1 MLKKRI
7 LMILMLLMSLKG
19 LAEERYTSLLLGD
32 DKGQIYYSE
41 NIDEIHPLASVTK
54 MVNLMVVY
62 DKVHSGEIKLTEMV
76 PISEKAR
83 NLGGSRIWMGRGSK
97 ISVEELIKATAIY
110 SANNAAYAL
119 AEYASGGNVDK
130 FIELMNEKARE
141 AGAGDDVIF
150 YTPMGL
156 PPHMTGTGMDE
167 GTARGIYLLSL
178 EALKYP
184 DYLKIASTKEAV
196 IQGSQRIRNRNKL
209 LSKEKG
215 IYGIKTGHHGTAG
228 YNISIVSKRND
239 INAITVVFGS
249 PTEYKRNKVAEETID
264 NFYDEYQVRKIIDS
278 HTALGK
284 VRVERGKEEYL
295 SIYPEKD
302 LMKFTS
308 DKWDVR
314 IETDYNERVVA
325 PVVKGEKL
333 GSYRILVDGKPAGS
347 GIIYAKENIAKENVI
362 KEILE
367 DIFKSKKAEI

>member
-7 LMILMLLMSLKG
+7 LMILMLLMSLRG
-19 LAEERYTSLLLGD
+19 MAEERYTSLLLGD
-32 DKGQIYYSE
+32 DRGQIYYSE
-41 NIDEIHPLASVTK
+41 NIDERHPLASVTK

-62 DKVHSGEIKLTEMV
+62 DKIHTGEIKLTDMV

-83 NLGGSRIWMGRGSK
+83 NLGGSRIWMGRGTK

-119 AEYASGGNVDK
+119 AEYVSGGDVDK

-141 AGAGDDVIF
+141 AGAGDEVIF

-167 GTARGIYLLSL
+167 GSARGIYLLSL

-184 DYLKIASTKEAV
+184 DYIKVASTKEAV
-196 IQGSQRIRNRNKL
+196 IQGSQRIWNRNKL

-215 IYGIKTGHHGTAG
+215 IYGIKTGHHSTAG

-264 NFYDEYQVRKIIDS
+264 HFYDEFQVRKIVDS
-278 HTALGK
+278 HATLGK
-284 VRVERGKEEYL
+284 VRVERGKEKYL

-302 LMKFTS
+302 IMKLTS
-308 DKWDVR
+308 NRWDVR
-314 IETDYNERVVA
+314 IETDYNERIVA

-333 GSYRILVDGKPAGS
+333 GSYRVLVDGKTAGR
-347 GIIYAKENIAKENVI
+347 GVIYAQEDIAKENVI
-362 KEILE
+362 KEVLN

>member
-1 MLKKRI
+1 MKKRI
-7 LMILMLLMSLKG
+7 LMILMLLMSLRG
-19 LAEERYTSLLLGD
+19 MAEDRYTSLLLGD
-32 DKGQIYYSE
+32 DRGQIYYSE
-41 NIDEIHPLASVTK
+41 NIDERHPLASVTK

-62 DKVHSGEIKLTEMV
+62 DKIHSGEIKLTDMV

-119 AEYASGGNVDK
+119 AEYVSGGDVDE

-141 AGAGDDVIF
+141 AGAGDEVIF

-156 PPHMTGTGMDE
+156 PPHMTGKGMDE
-167 GTARGIYLLSL
+167 GSARGIYLLSI

-184 DYLKIASTKEAV
+184 DYIKIASTKEAV

-215 IYGIKTGHHGTAG
+215 IYGIKTGHHSTAG

-249 PTEYKRNKVAEETID
+249 PSEYKRNKVAEETID
-264 NFYDEYQVRKIIDS
+264 HFYEEFQVRKIVDS
-278 HTALGK
+278 HAALGK
-284 VRVERGKEEYL
+284 IRVERGREEYL
-295 SIYPEKD
+295 PIYPEQD
-302 LMKFTS
+302 IMKLTS
-308 DKWDVR
+308 NNWDIE
-314 IETDYNERVVA
+314 IETDYNKRIVA

-333 GSYRILVDGKPAGS
+333 GSYKVLVEGKAAGS
-347 GIIYAKENIAKENVI
+347 GFIYAQEDIAKEDIV
-362 KEILE
+362 KEVLNE
-367 DIFKSKKAEI
+367 VF

>member
-7 LMILMLLMSLKG
+7 LMIVMLLMSLKG
-19 LAEERYTSLLLGD
+19 MAEEEYSSLLLGD

-41 NIDEIHPLASVTK
+41 NIDERHPLASVTK

-62 DKVHSGEIKLTEMV
+62 DKIHAGEIKLTDMV

-83 NLGGSRIWMGRGSK
+83 NLGGSRIWMGRGAR

-119 AEYASGGNVDK
+119 AEYVSGGDVDK

-141 AGAGDDVIF
+141 VGAGGDVVF

-167 GTARGIYLLSL
+167 GSARGIYLLSL

-184 DYLKIASTKEAV
+184 DYIKIASTKETV
-196 IQGSQRIRNRNKL
+196 IQGSQRIWNRNKL

-215 IYGIKTGHHGTAG
+215 IYGIKTGHHSTAG
-228 YNISIVSKRND
+228 YNISIASKRND

-249 PTEYKRNKVAEETID
+249 PTEYRRNKVAEETID
-264 NFYDEYQVRKIIDS
+264 HFYEEFKVRKVVDS
-278 HTALGK
+278 HAALGRI
-284 VRVERGKEEYL
+284 RVERGEEEYL

-302 LMKFTS
+302 IMKLTS
-308 DKWDVR
+308 KNWNVK
-314 IETDYNERVVA
+314 IEADYNKRIVA
-325 PVVKGEKL
+325 PVSKGEKL
-333 GSYRILVDGKPAGS
+333 GSYRVLVNGETVGRGS
-347 GIIYAKENIAKENVI
+347 IYSG
-362 KEILE
+362 E
-367 DIFKSKKAEI
+367 DIAREDVMEEVLRDIFEDRKAEI